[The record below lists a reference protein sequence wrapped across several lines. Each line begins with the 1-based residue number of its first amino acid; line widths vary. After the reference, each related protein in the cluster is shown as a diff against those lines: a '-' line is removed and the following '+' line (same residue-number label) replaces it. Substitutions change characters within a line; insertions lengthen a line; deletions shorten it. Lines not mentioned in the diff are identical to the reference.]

1 VNTVFQNEDNTKAE
15 TDPRYQARAT
25 VTNNTDMVLHP
36 RSSRQPNANVDPR
49 TKTVE
54 NKSVFAQEKLGSDR
68 LESRNQTSCTKRNDV
83 KDSRFQASSDL
94 KNTDRK
100 IAGRSTASVETNPN
114 NSRFQNYLTP
124 DNPHIMVNS
133 RSSRS
138 NDPKDLRFEDIRTDT
153 RTEIHSPAE
162 VGTDPKNARFQN
174 YSTINDLQRVVDTRN
189 SPRLTQPDVKD
200 PRLQDISAVK
210 TIQSTVQPSTIPV
223 LNNTAG
229 TIQSSNNA
237 PLNFQKSAILGDTQ
251 AIRAVAFHP
260 SGKFFAVGTNSKA
273 LKICRKN
280 ESRHFQRCV
289 FVCIWF
295 SVGTS

>member
-1 VNTVFQNEDNTKAE
+1 MNTVFQSEDNTKAE
-15 TDPRYQARAT
+15 TDQQYQARAT
-25 VTNNTDMVLHP
+25 VTNNTDVVLHL
-36 RSSRQPNANVDPR
+36 RSSRQPNANVDPL

-54 NKSVFAQEKLGSDR
+54 NKSVFAQEKLGNDR
-68 LESRNQTSCTKRNDV
+68 LESRNQTSFTKRNDV

-94 KNTDRK
+94 KSTGRK
-100 IAGRSTASVETNPN
+100 NAGRSTASAETNPN
-114 NSRFQNYLTP
+114 NSRFQNYSTP
-124 DNPHIMVNS
+124 DNPHIIVNS
-133 RSSRS
+133 RLSRS
-138 NDPKDLRFEDIRTDT
+138 NDPKDSRFEDIRTDT
-153 RTEIHSPAE
+153 RTEIHSPAK

-174 YSTINDLQRVVDTRN
+174 YSTINDLQRAVDTRN
-189 SPRLTQPDVKD
+189 SPRLIQTDTKD

-260 SGKFFAVGTNSKA
+260 SGKYFAVGTNSKA
-273 LKICRKN
+273 LKICCKN

-289 FVCIWF
+289 FVCIW
-295 SVGTS
+295 SNLDTS